1 MYDKLVAKVNNFD
14 TSGFVLKTKYNTDK
28 SYLEKKIRDADKEIP
43 NISEVIRKVDNNTK
57 INEIENKLPSTAGLA
72 TNAALTAV
80 ENKIPDVS
88 ILSKKKI
95 IMQKYQTLK
104 INILLLRLITIRL
117 LKILLLITQTVKI

>member
-28 SYLEKKIRDADKEIP
+28 SYLEKKIRDADKKIP
-43 NISEVIRKVDNNTK
+43 NISEVIRKVDNNAK

-80 ENKIPDVS
+80 GNKIPDVS

-104 INILLLRLITIRL
+104 INILLWLITIHL
-117 LKILLLITQTVKI
+117 LKILLLIT

>member
-28 SYLEKKIRDADKEIP
+28 SYLEKKIRDADKKIP

-104 INILLLRLITIRL
+104 INILLWLITIHL
-117 LKILLLITQTVKI
+117 LKILLLII

>member
-28 SYLEKKIRDADKEIP
+28 SYLEKKIRDADKKIP

-88 ILSKKKI
+88 VLSKKKI

-104 INILLLRLITIRL
+104 INILLWLITIHL
-117 LKILLLITQTVKI
+117 LKILLLIT

>member
-28 SYLEKKIRDADKEIP
+28 SYLEKKIRDADKKIP

-104 INILLLRLITIRL
+104 INILLWLITIHL
-117 LKILLLITQTVKI
+117 LKILLLIT

>member
-1 MYDKLVAKVNNFD
+1 MYDKLVAKENNFD

-28 SYLEKKIRDADKEIP
+28 SYLEKKIRDADKKIP
-43 NISEVIRKVDNNTK
+43 NISEVIRKLDNNAK
-57 INEIENKLPSTAGLA
+57 INEIENKLPSIAGLA
-72 TNAALTAV
+72 TNAALTTV

-88 ILSKKKI
+88 ILSKRKI

-117 LKILLLITQTVKI
+117 LKILLLIT

>member
-28 SYLEKKIRDADKEIP
+28 SYLEKKIRDADKKIS

-57 INEIENKLPSTAGLA
+57 INEIEKKLPSTAGLA

-104 INILLLRLITIRL
+104 INILLWLITIHL
-117 LKILLLITQTVKI
+117 LKILLLIT

>member
-28 SYLEKKIRDADKEIP
+28 SYLEKKIRDADKKIS

-104 INILLLRLITIRL
+104 INILLWLITIHL
-117 LKILLLITQTVKI
+117 LKILLLIT

>member
-1 MYDKLVAKVNNFD
+1 MYDKLVAKENNFD

-28 SYLEKKIRDADKEIP
+28 SYLEKKIRDADKKIP
-43 NISEVIRKVDNNTK
+43 NISKVIRKLDNNAK
-57 INEIENKLPSTAGLA
+57 INEIENKLPSIAGLA
-72 TNAALTAV
+72 TNAALTTV

-117 LKILLLITQTVKI
+117 LKILLLIT

>member
-28 SYLEKKIRDADKEIP
+28 SYLEKKIRDADKKIP

-57 INEIENKLPSTAGLA
+57 INEIEKKLPSTAGLA

-104 INILLLRLITIRL
+104 INILLWLITIHL
-117 LKILLLITQTVKI
+117 LKILLLIT

>member
-28 SYLEKKIRDADKEIP
+28 SYLEKKIRDADKNIP
-43 NISEVIRKVDNNTK
+43 NISEVIRKLDNNAK
-57 INEIENKLPSTAGLA
+57 INEIENKLPSIAGLA

-88 ILSKKKI
+88 IL
-95 IMQKYQTLK
+95 
-104 INILLLRLITIRL
+104 
-117 LKILLLITQTVKI
+117 